1 MLIPLGEADERCG
14 GKAANLARLLHGGFT
29 VPLGFVVLDALRADD
44 WVREVRTAVRDLGAG
59 SVAVRSSAL
68 GEDGTEAS
76 FAGQLHSALDITEPA
91 QVTEEVRRAA
101 RSGTSPEA
109 VAYAARMSR
118 EPVAVVPVIV
128 QSMIHAEIAGV
139 MFTRHPVTGTYEVV
153 IEAGR
158 GLGEDVVGGTVTP
171 WTWTVEGRTV
181 TRRAGGPSP
190 LLTQAQVLDLA
201 DVGRRIEAVFG
212 CPQDVEWAIADGTVW
227 VLQSRPVTTT
237 PVASTTNRARHDEGV
252 VDQVLAAGTPAS
264 PGTAGGRVRILDGL
278 DDFARFGAG
287 DVLVCRTTSPAW
299 TPLLARAAA
308 VVTETGGLLAHAAIV
323 AREFGIPAVLA
334 VTQAMDV
341 LDDGQ
346 YVVVDGTAGI
356 VATTGVFTTELPEE
370 R

>member
-1 MLIPLGEADERCG
+1 MLISLSEADERCG
-14 GKAANLARLLHGGFT
+14 GKAANLARLLREGFA
-29 VPLGFVVLDALRADD
+29 VPLGFVVLDALRADG
-44 WVREVRTAVRDLGAG
+44 WVREVGTAMRDLGAR

-68 GEDGTEAS
+68 GEDGTETS
-76 FAGQLHSALDITEPA
+76 FAGQLHSALDISEIT

-109 VAYAARMSR
+109 VAYAARTGR
-118 EPVAVVPVIV
+118 ETEAVVPVIV

-139 MFTRHPVTGTYEVV
+139 MFTRHPVTGADDVV

-181 TRRAGGPSP
+181 TRLAGGPGL

-212 CPQDVEWAIADGTVW
+212 CPQDVEWAIADGSVW
-227 VLQSRPVTTT
+227 VLQSRPVTTI
-237 PVASTTNRARHDEGV
+237 PVTVPTNRARPDDGGV
-252 VDQVLAAGTPAS
+252 HQVLAAGTPAS
-264 PGTAGGRVRILDGL
+264 PGTAVGPARILDGL

-334 VTQAMDV
+334 VTDVMDV

-346 YVVVDGTAGI
+346 YVVVDGTAGT
-356 VATTGVFTTELPEE
+356 VATTEPPDE